1 MIPSC
6 FRAFNSPEASFI
18 AHSDFLMDPRKAY
31 RYGFL
36 FDLDPLDYK
45 SWAWGLKQAGYA
57 TNPRY
62 AMLLISIIETNEL
75 NVFDYYE
82 PQSLLASVGEAPPP
96 PPKPT
101 YEHSVIQKR
110 QLQTPVWKQKPTQAP
125 KIEGIVT
132 NNGLKMVYAHIGDT
146 PASIAKAYN
155 QPIREIIAFNEKIEH
170 KEQVLEYTE
179 RVYFQKKKRSYKGSI
194 KYHKVEES
202 ETMYDIAQMYGI
214 LLEKLYIRNRMFPGT
229 EPAEG
234 EKIRLK
240 GMIKS
245 KDRPKLRYVASK
257 DLARQEVPAI
267 TRYDQISR
275 KKHVV
280 SAGDTLYGIALEYQ
294 LSVDILKRIN
304 KMDSNLIKPGQVLFI
319 D

>member
-1 MIPSC
+1 
-6 FRAFNSPEASFI
+6 
-18 AHSDFLMDPRKAY
+18 MDPRKSY

-36 FDLDPLDYK
+36 FDLDTLDYK
-45 SWAWGLKQAGYA
+45 SWSWGLKQAGYA

-62 AMLLISIIETNEL
+62 ALLLISIIENNEL
-75 NVFDYYE
+75 YVFDYYE
-82 PQSLLASVGEAPPP
+82 PQNLLASASEAPPP

-101 YEHSVIQKR
+101 YEHSAIQRR
-110 QLQTPVWKQKPTQAP
+110 QLQTPIWKEKREQAP

-146 PASIAKAYN
+146 PASIAKAYH
-155 QPIREIIAFNEKIEH
+155 QPVREIIAFNEKIKH

-194 KYHKVEES
+194 KYHKVEEG
-202 ETMYDIAQMYGI
+202 ETMYDIAQTYGV
-214 LLEKLYIRNRMFPGT
+214 LLEKLYIRNRMFPDT
-229 EPAEG
+229 EPAKG

-245 KDRPKLRYVASK
+245 KDRPKLRYVAAK
-257 DLARQEVPAI
+257 DVAIEEVPVI
-267 TRYDQISR
+267 TRHDQISQ
-275 KKHVV
+275 KKYVV
-280 SAGDTLYGIALEYQ
+280 SAGDTLYGIALEHR
-294 LSVDILKRIN
+294 LSVDVLKRIN
-304 KMDSNLIKPGQVLFI
+304 KLDSNLIKPGQVLFI